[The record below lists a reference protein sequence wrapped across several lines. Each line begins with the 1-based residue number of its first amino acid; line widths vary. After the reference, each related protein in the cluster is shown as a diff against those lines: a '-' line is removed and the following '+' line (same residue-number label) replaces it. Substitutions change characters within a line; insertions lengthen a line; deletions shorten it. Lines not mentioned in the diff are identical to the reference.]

1 VYVVGAPGIGGGVGK
16 VPVAGIVVVTI
27 GAGAPITRVGETGG
41 GGIGIAGVSVATE
54 TDVVA
59 GAAGVAARTAGAVGV
74 GSGGFS
80 RVHADALIAIIA
92 IAVKKIKRFIAQPP
106 W

>member
-1 VYVVGAPGIGGGVGK
+1 MTNVGV
-16 VPVAGIVVVTI
+16 
-27 GAGAPITRVGETGG
+27 TGG
-41 GGIGIAGVSVATE
+41 GGIGIAGVSVA
-54 TDVVA
+54 
-59 GAAGVAARTAGAVGV
+59 AATGVAAGAVGVATRATGAAVV